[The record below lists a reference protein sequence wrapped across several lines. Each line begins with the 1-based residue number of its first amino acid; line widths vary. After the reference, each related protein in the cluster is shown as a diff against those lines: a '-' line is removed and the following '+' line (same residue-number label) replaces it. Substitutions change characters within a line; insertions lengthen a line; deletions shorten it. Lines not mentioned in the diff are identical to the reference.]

1 MQKTYMQKTADV
13 TRGWHL
19 VDAEDKILG
28 VVATEI
34 AVKLMGKDKK
44 EYTPHIESGDYV
56 VVINAAKVAVTG
68 KKRDHKMYY
77 RHSNYPGGLREKT
90 FAQLIETKPEDII
103 TLAVK
108 NMLPKNRLRDPR
120 LARLKVYADDSH
132 KHQSQ
137 LGGTTEASTS
147 K

>member
-1 MQKTYMQKTADV
+1 MQKTYMQKTAEV
-13 TRGWHL
+13 TRNWHL
-19 VDAEDKILG
+19 VDAADKILG

-56 VVINAAKVAVTG
+56 VVLNATKVAVTG
-68 KKRDHKMYY
+68 KKRLNKMYY
-77 RHSNYPGGLREKT
+77 RHSNFPGGLKQISFAELLEK
-90 FAQLIETKPEDII
+90 KPEDVI

-108 NMLPKNRLRDPR
+108 NMLPKNKLRDVR
-120 LARLKVYADDSH
+120 LARLKVYAGEEH
-132 KHQSQ
+132 THQSQ
-137 LGGTTEASTS
+137 FGKPAEVGTS

>member
-1 MQKTYMQKTADV
+1 MQKASEV
-13 TRGWHL
+13 VRSWHL
-19 VDAEDKILG
+19 VDVSDKVLG

-34 AVKLMGKDKK
+34 ARKLMGKDKK

-56 VVINAAKVAVTG
+56 VVINAAQVAVTG
-68 KKRDHKMYY
+68 NKRDNKMYY
-77 RHSNYPGGLREKT
+77 RHSNYPGGLRSKT
-90 FAQLIETKPEDII
+90 FGELIEQKPEDVI

-108 NMLPKNRLRDPR
+108 NMLPKNRLRDVR
-120 LARLKVYADDSH
+120 LARLKVYAGADH

-137 LGGTTEASTS
+137 LGTPAAESTS